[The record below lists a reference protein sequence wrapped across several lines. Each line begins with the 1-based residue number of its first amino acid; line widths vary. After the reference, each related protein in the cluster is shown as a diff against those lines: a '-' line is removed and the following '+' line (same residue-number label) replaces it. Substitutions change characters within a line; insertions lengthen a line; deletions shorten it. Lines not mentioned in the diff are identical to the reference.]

1 MIRTPENLYRD
12 CSSDLKYKSLIFTF
26 LFLCLDCGT
35 TIQVVQ
41 DPFRD
46 VTVVKMD
53 MDHEAKVDNPNKTAY
68 AYGGQYAKEI
78 KNGVI
83 SQIVLIIRLQG
94 SETLASLGPEAY
106 IKIDRKSTKLLL
118 SDSNYSANQVTVRTQ
133 VPTVMGPG
141 IGFGYGY
148 GAVPMTGT
156 RTSTLTSNILSGRLI
171 FTKEMENDILS
182 AKSLQYRLYSANDAI
197 DLFVSDSQLE
207 IIQKFIK
214 NRGEVPK

>member
-1 MIRTPENLYRD
+1 M
-12 CSSDLKYKSLIFTF
+12 KYKSLIFVF
-26 LFLCLDCGT
+26 LFFCVGCGT

-46 VTVVKMD
+46 ITIVKMD
-53 MDHEAKVDNPNKTAY
+53 MDHEAKVDNPNKSVY
-68 AYGGQYAKEI
+68 SYGGQYAKEI

-83 SQIVLIIRLQG
+83 SQITLIIRLQG
-94 SETLASLGPEAY
+94 SETLAALGPEAY

-118 SDSNYSANQVTVRTQ
+118 SDSYYSANQVTVRTQ
-133 VPTVMGPG
+133 VPTNMGPG

-148 GAVPMTGT
+148 GGVPMTTT
-156 RTSTLTSNILSGRLI
+156 RTSTLTSNILSGKLT

-182 AKSLQYRLYSANDAI
+182 AKSLQFRLYSANDAI

-214 NRGEVPK
+214 NRGEVQK

>member
-1 MIRTPENLYRD
+1 MIVLPV
-12 CSSDLKYKSLIFTF
+12 LKYKSLIFYF
-26 LFLCLDCGT
+26 LFLCVGCGA

-46 VTVVKMD
+46 ITVVKMD
-53 MDHEAKVDNPNKTAY
+53 MDHEAKVDNPNKSVY
-68 AYGGQYAKEI
+68 SYGGQYAKEI

-83 SQIVLIIRLQG
+83 SQITLIIRLQG

-106 IKIDRKSTKLLL
+106 IKIDRKSAKLLL
-118 SDSNYSANQVTVRTQ
+118 ADSNYSANQVTVRTQ
-133 VPTVMGPG
+133 VSTNMGPG

-148 GAVPMTGT
+148 GGVPMTST
-156 RTSTLTSNILSGRLI
+156 RTSTLTSNILSGKLI

-207 IIQKFIK
+207 MIQKFIK
-214 NRGEVPK
+214 NRGEVQK

>member
-1 MIRTPENLYRD
+1 MIRATKNLYRD
-12 CSSDLKYKSLIFTF
+12 CSFDLKYKSLIFCF
-26 LFLCLDCGT
+26 LFLYVGCGT

-53 MDHEAKVDNPNKTAY
+53 MDHEAKVDNPNKNVY
-68 AYGGQYAKEI
+68 SYGGQYAKEI

-94 SETLASLGPEAY
+94 SETLASLSQEAY

-133 VPTVMGPG
+133 VPTVMGSG

-148 GAVPMTGT
+148 GAVPMTNT
-156 RTSTLTSNILSGRLI
+156 RTSTLTSNILSGRLT

-182 AKSLQYRLYSANDAI
+182 AKSLQYRLYSANDGI

>member
-1 MIRTPENLYRD
+1 M
-12 CSSDLKYKSLIFTF
+12 KYKSLIYCF
-26 LFLCLDCGT
+26 LIFCVGCGT

-46 VTVVKMD
+46 ITIVKMD
-53 MDHEAKVDNPNKTAY
+53 MDHEAKVDNPNKSVY
-68 AYGGQYAKEI
+68 SYGGQYAKEI

-83 SQIVLIIRLQG
+83 SQITLIIRLQG
-94 SETLASLGPEAY
+94 SETLAALGPEAY

-133 VPTVMGPG
+133 VPANMGPG

-148 GAVPMTGT
+148 STVPATTT
-156 RTSTLTSNILSGRLI
+156 RTSTLTSNILSGKLT

-182 AKSLQYRLYSANDAI
+182 AKSLQYRIYSANDAI
-197 DLFVSDSQLE
+197 DLFVSESQLE
-207 IIQKFIK
+207 MIQKFIK
-214 NRGEVPK
+214 NRGEVQK

>member
-1 MIRTPENLYRD
+1 M
-12 CSSDLKYKSLIFTF
+12 KYKSLIFTF
-26 LFLCLDCGT
+26 LFLCAGCGT
-35 TIQVVQ
+35 TIQVIQ

-46 VTVVKMD
+46 ITVVKMD
-53 MDHEAKVDNPNKTAY
+53 MDHEAKVDNPNKNVY

-133 VPTVMGPG
+133 VPTGMGPG

-148 GAVPMTGT
+148 GAVPMTST
-156 RTSTLTSNILSGRLI
+156 RTSTLTSNILSGRLT

>member
-1 MIRTPENLYRD
+1 MTFLPI
-12 CSSDLKYKSLIFTF
+12 LKYKFLIFYF
-26 LFLCLDCGT
+26 LFLCIGCGT

-53 MDHEAKVDNPNKTAY
+53 MDHEAKVDNPNKNVY
-68 AYGGQYAKEI
+68 SYGGQYAKEI

-83 SQIVLIIRLQG
+83 SQITLIIRLQG

-118 SDSNYSANQVTVRTQ
+118 FDSNYSTNQVTVRTQ
-133 VPTVMGPG
+133 VPANMGPG

-148 GAVPMTGT
+148 SAVPTTTT
-156 RTSTLTSNILSGRLI
+156 RTSTLVSNILSGRLI

-207 IIQKFIK
+207 MIQKFIK
-214 NRGEVPK
+214 NRGEVQK

>member
-1 MIRTPENLYRD
+1 
-12 CSSDLKYKSLIFTF
+12 
-26 LFLCLDCGT
+26 
-35 TIQVVQ
+35 
-41 DPFRD
+41 
-46 VTVVKMD
+46 MD

-133 VPTVMGPG
+133 VPTVRGPG

>member
-1 MIRTPENLYRD
+1 MTVLSI
-12 CSSDLKYKSLIFTF
+12 LKYKSLIFYF
-26 LFLCLDCGT
+26 LFLCMGCGT

-46 VTVVKMD
+46 IIVVKMD
-53 MDHEAKVDNPNKTAY
+53 MDHDAKVDNPNKSVY
-68 AYGGQYAKEI
+68 SYGGQYAKEI

-83 SQIVLIIRLQG
+83 SQITLIIRLQG
-94 SETLASLGPEAY
+94 TETLAALGPEAY

-118 SDSNYSANQVTVRTQ
+118 ADSNYSANQVTVRTQ
-133 VPTVMGPG
+133 VTGNTMGPG

-148 GAVPMTGT
+148 GGVPMTST
-156 RTSTLTSNILSGRLI
+156 RTSTLTSNILSGKLT

-182 AKSLQYRLYSANDAI
+182 AKSIQYRLYSANDAI

-214 NRGEVPK
+214 NRGEVQK

>member
-1 MIRTPENLYRD
+1 M
-12 CSSDLKYKSLIFTF
+12 
-26 LFLCLDCGT
+26 
-35 TIQVVQ
+35 TI
-41 DPFRD
+41 
-46 VTVVKMD
+46 VKMD
-53 MDHEAKVDNPNKTAY
+53 MDHEAKVDNPNKNVY
-68 AYGGQYAKEI
+68 SYGGQYAKEI

-83 SQIVLIIRLQG
+83 SQITLIIRLQG
-94 SETLASLGPEAY
+94 SETLAALGPEAY

-133 VPTVMGPG
+133 VPANMGPG

-148 GAVPMTGT
+148 YSTIPATTT
-156 RTSTLTSNILSGRLI
+156 RTSTLTSNILSGKLT

-197 DLFVSDSQLE
+197 DLFVSGPQLE

-214 NRGEVPK
+214 NRGEVQK

>member
-1 MIRTPENLYRD
+1 
-12 CSSDLKYKSLIFTF
+12 
-26 LFLCLDCGT
+26 
-35 TIQVVQ
+35 
-41 DPFRD
+41 
-46 VTVVKMD
+46 MD
-53 MDHEAKVDNPNKTAY
+53 MDHEAKVDNPNKNVY
-68 AYGGQYAKEI
+68 SYGGQYAKEI

-94 SETLASLGPEAY
+94 SETLASLSQEAY

-133 VPTVMGPG
+133 VPTVMGSG

-148 GAVPMTGT
+148 GAVPMTNT
-156 RTSTLTSNILSGRLI
+156 RTSTLTSNILSGRLT

-182 AKSLQYRLYSANDAI
+182 AKSLQYRLYSANDGI

>member
-1 MIRTPENLYRD
+1 MG
-12 CSSDLKYKSLIFTF
+12 
-26 LFLCLDCGT
+26 CGT

-46 VTVVKMD
+46 IIVVKMD
-53 MDHEAKVDNPNKTAY
+53 MDHDAKVDNPNKSVY
-68 AYGGQYAKEI
+68 SYGGQYAKEI

-83 SQIVLIIRLQG
+83 SQITLIIRLQG
-94 SETLASLGPEAY
+94 TETLAALGPEAY

-118 SDSNYSANQVTVRTQ
+118 ADSNYSANQVTVRTQ
-133 VPTVMGPG
+133 VTGNTMGPG

-148 GAVPMTGT
+148 GGVPMTST
-156 RTSTLTSNILSGRLI
+156 RTSTLTSNILSGKLT

-182 AKSLQYRLYSANDAI
+182 AKSIQYRLYSANDAI

-214 NRGEVPK
+214 NRGEVQK